1 MITQRAANYG
11 TVLYSLQIAET
22 IVKQSQE
29 ILQENSQLVEALDN
43 PTVKKGEKDAVIDA
57 VFPKEIRNFLKVL
70 CRNNHIEI
78 NQQIFEAYEDI
89 VLKNENRMKA
99 ELSYVI
105 ELEEEEINQI
115 KEMIGTKYNKT
126 GVDLELKEDSSLIAG
141 FVLTVGDT
149 EYDKSIKGTLEELQK
164 ALVGR

>member
-11 TVLYSLQIAET
+11 AVLYSLDIAET
-22 IVKQSQE
+22 VVKQSQE
-29 ILQENSQLVEALDN
+29 ILQENPQLLEALEN
-43 PTVKKGEKDAVIDA
+43 PTIRKGEKDAVIDA
-57 VFPKEIRNFLKVL
+57 VFPKDIRNFLKVL
-70 CRNNHIEI
+70 CQNNHIEI

-89 VLKNENRMKA
+89 VLKKENRMKA
-99 ELSYVI
+99 ELSYVMKF
-105 ELEEEEINQI
+105 EEEEINQI
-115 KEMIGTKYNKT
+115 KKMICTKYNKT

-149 EYDKSIKGTLEELQK
+149 EYDKSIKGTLKELQN